1 MTDPAASDPASHQ
14 GRWSHR
20 DIPANAAAV
29 PPSQGSPAPAAPRPG
44 GFRAVLAVLTTPL
57 ITAGLAA
64 VLLVLSVVAFAV
76 KWLTADFSM
85 PLGPQTLSLSSTV
98 NGFGMQK
105 LSGDLGSDSALS
117 GQYLA
122 FALVTLVLLAV
133 GAVLVLLVPRLRKIG
148 ALVVAVGGAVEFVYG
163 LLIAVGVLGMDKSDV
178 LGDDLDSLRSL
189 SPQLAQQMEDA
200 FSFGTSAG
208 PWIAIVVGVLAV
220 ALGVLFLI
228 GAPGPLLPP
237 AAVRPVQPGQPGQPG
252 NPGQPFPGGAAPQFP
267 QPDSGEGRWSG
278 DRPQ

>member
-1 MTDPAASDPASHQ
+1 
-14 GRWSHR
+14 
-20 DIPANAAAV
+20 
-29 PPSQGSPAPAAPRPG
+29 
-44 GFRAVLAVLTTPL
+44 VLAVLTTPL

-133 GAVLVLLVPRLRKIG
+133 GAVLVLLVPPAAQDRGTGRRRRRRRRIRLRS
-148 ALVVAVGGAVEFVYG
+148 AHRRRRA
-163 LLIAVGVLGMDKSDV
+163 
-178 LGDDLDSLRSL
+178 GDGQER
-189 SPQLAQQMEDA
+189 
-200 FSFGTSAG
+200 
-208 PWIAIVVGVLAV
+208 
-220 ALGVLFLI
+220 
-228 GAPGPLLPP
+228 
-237 AAVRPVQPGQPGQPG
+237 RP
-252 NPGQPFPGGAAPQFP
+252 
-267 QPDSGEGRWSG
+267 R
-278 DRPQ
+278 